1 MRQEKKLEVL
11 LQNEDTIIAVAT
23 GMGGAGI
30 GIIRISGPKAVEIG
44 NKLFVNP
51 RGKTLL
57 AARSHELIYG
67 RIVDAMAKKDIDEV
81 LISKMLTPHSYTA
94 EDVVEINCHGGIVP
108 MRKILKLVID
118 SGARLAEPGEFTKRA
133 FLNGRLD
140 LTQAEAVID
149 VINAK
154 TEKSLEYSVAQ
165 LEGRLSQKLEVLDG
179 ILIEILSHMEVNID
193 YPEYD
198 IEEISYDFVHKQ
210 IITLLK
216 KINEILAVA
225 ETGKIYREG
234 ITTAILGEPNVGK
247 SSLLNT
253 LLMENKAIV
262 TDIPGTTRDTI
273 EEYLNIEGIPFKII
287 DTAGIR
293 ETDNLVE
300 KIGVEKSKALLNQ
313 TNLVIFMR
321 DISKEM
327 SDGEKELIEILKNRR
342 TIYIANKTDTI
353 SEVDRE
359 IPPPWIPMSLLE
371 EEGIEKL
378 KQKMLEM
385 VFEGTV
391 NQDADYLITNTRHI
405 ELLKITKTS
414 LENAIKTMTS
424 EMPLELVSI
433 DVMEAL
439 EALRGITGKA
449 VGMDII
455 DQIFKNFCIGK

>member
-1 MRQEKKLEVL
+1 L
-11 LQNEDTIIAVAT
+11 D
-23 GMGGAGI
+23 
-30 GIIRISGPKAVEIG
+30 EI
-44 NKLFVNP
+44 
-51 RGKTLL
+51 
-57 AARSHELIYG
+57 
-67 RIVDAMAKKDIDEV
+67 
-81 LISKMLTPHSYTA
+81 
-94 EDVVEINCHGGIVP
+94 
-108 MRKILKLVID
+108 LV
-118 SGARLAEPGEFTKRA
+118 G
-133 FLNGRLD
+133 
-140 LTQAEAVID
+140 
-149 VINAK
+149 
-154 TEKSLEYSVAQ
+154 
-165 LEGRLSQKLEVLDG
+165 
-179 ILIEILSHMEVNID
+179 ILSHMEVNID

-198 IEEISYDFVHKQ
+198 IEEISYDFVNSQ
-210 IITLLK
+210 ILGLLSRIK
-216 KINEILAVA
+216 EILVVA

-327 SDGEKELIEILKNRR
+327 SAGEKELIELLKNRK
-342 TIYIANKTDTI
+342 TIYIANKTDAI
-353 SEVDRE
+353 SGMDIE
-359 IPPPWIPMSLLE
+359 IPEPWIPMSLLE
-371 EEGIEKL
+371 DQGIETL
-378 KQKMLEM
+378 RQKMLEM
-385 VFEGTV
+385 VFAGTV

-405 ELLKITKTS
+405 QLLETTQKS
-414 LENAIKTMTS
+414 LENAINTMAS
-424 EMPLELVSI
+424 QMPLELVSI

>member
-1 MRQEKKLEVL
+1 MEVL
-11 LQNEDTIIAVAT
+11 LQNEDTIAAVAT

-30 GIIRISGPKAVEIG
+30 GIIRISGSQAVALG

-51 RGKTLL
+51 RGKTLV
-57 AARSHELIYG
+57 AASSHELIYG
-67 RIVDAMAKKDIDEV
+67 RIVDPITEKDIDEV
-81 LISKMLTPHSYTA
+81 LISKMMAPHSYTA

-108 MRKILKLVID
+108 MRKILKLVIQ
-118 SGARLAEPGEFTKRA
+118 SGEFTKRA
-133 FLNGRLD
+133 FLNGRID

-149 VINAK
+149 IINAK

-165 LEGRLSQKLEVLDG
+165 LEGRLSQKLEELDE
-179 ILIEILSHMEVNID
+179 ILVGILSHMEVNID

-198 IEEISYDFVHKQ
+198 IEEISYDFVNSQ
-210 IITLLK
+210 IRGLLA
-216 KINEILAVA
+216 KIKEILVVA

-300 KIGVEKSKALLNQ
+300 KIGVEKSRALLNQ

-321 DISKEM
+321 DISKEL
-327 SDGEKELIEILKNRR
+327 SAGEQELMELLKNRK
-342 TIYIANKTDTI
+342 TIYIANKTDAITGSDI
-353 SEVDRE
+353 A
-359 IPPPWIPMSLLE
+359 IPEPWIPMSLLE
-371 EEGIEKL
+371 DQGIETL
-378 KQKMLEM
+378 RQKMLEM
-385 VFEGTV
+385 VFAGTV

-405 ELLKITKTS
+405 QLLETTKNS
-414 LENAIKTMTS
+414 LENAINTMANQ
-424 EMPLELVSI
+424 MPLELVSI
-433 DVMEAL
+433 DIMEAL

>member
-1 MRQEKKLEVL
+1 MEVL
-11 LQNEDTIIAVAT
+11 LLNEDTIAAVAT

-30 GIIRISGPKAVEIG
+30 GIIRISGNKAIELG
-44 NKLFVNP
+44 NMLFVNP
-51 RGKTLL
+51 KGKTLEM
-57 AARSHELIYG
+57 AKSHELLYG
-67 RIVDAMAKKDIDEV
+67 KIVDSLTKKDIDEV
-81 LISKMLTPHSYTA
+81 LISKMKAPHSYTA
-94 EDVVEINCHGGIVP
+94 EDIVEINCHGGIVP
-108 MRKILKLVID
+108 MRKILKLVIK

-133 FLNGRLD
+133 FLNGRMD

-149 VINAK
+149 IINAK
-154 TEKSLEYSVAQ
+154 TEKSLEFSVAQ
-165 LEGRLSQKLEVLDG
+165 LEGRLSDKLEEMDQVLVG
-179 ILIEILSHMEVNID
+179 VLSHMEVNID

-198 IEEISYDFVHKQ
+198 IEEISYELVHSQ
-210 IITLLK
+210 VIQLIK
-216 KINEILAVA
+216 KIEDILVVA

-262 TDIPGTTRDTI
+262 TDIPGTTRDMI
-273 EEYLNIEGIPFKII
+273 EEYINIEGIPFKII

-300 KIGVEKSKALLNQ
+300 KIGVEKSRALLTQ

-327 SDGEKELIEILKNRR
+327 SVGEEELIELLKNRR
-342 TIYIANKTDTI
+342 TIFIANKTDAI
-353 SEVDRE
+353 SKDNFQ
-359 IPPPWIPMSLLE
+359 IPAPWIPMSLLE
-371 EEGIEKL
+371 DEGIELL
-378 KQKMLEM
+378 KKKMLEM

-405 ELLKITKTS
+405 QLLEETKTS
-414 LENAIKTMTS
+414 LDNAIVTMQGQ
-424 EMPLELVSI
+424 MPIELVTI
-433 DVMEAL
+433 DIMEAL

>member
-1 MRQEKKLEVL
+1 MEVL
-11 LQNEDTIIAVAT
+11 LQNEDTIAAVAT

-30 GIIRISGPKAVEIG
+30 GIIRISGSQAVALG
-44 NKLFVNP
+44 NQLFVNP
-51 RGKTLL
+51 RGKTLV
-57 AARSHELIYG
+57 AASSHELIYG
-67 RIVDAMAKKDIDEV
+67 RIVDPITEKDIDEV
-81 LISKMLTPHSYTA
+81 LISKMMAPHSYTA

-108 MRKILKLVID
+108 MRKILKLVIQ

-133 FLNGRLD
+133 FLNGRID

-149 VINAK
+149 IINAK

-165 LEGRLSQKLEVLDG
+165 LEGRLSQKLEELDE
-179 ILIEILSHMEVNID
+179 ILVGILSHMEVNID

-198 IEEISYDFVHKQ
+198 IEEISYDFVNSQ
-210 IITLLK
+210 IRGLLT
-216 KINEILAVA
+216 KIKEILVVA

-300 KIGVEKSKALLNQ
+300 RIGVEKSRALLNQ

-321 DISKEM
+321 DISKEL
-327 SDGEKELIEILKNRR
+327 SAGEQELMELLKNRK
-342 TIYIANKTDTI
+342 TIYIANKTDAITGSDI
-353 SEVDRE
+353 A
-359 IPPPWIPMSLLE
+359 IPEPWIPMSLLE
-371 EEGIEKL
+371 DQGIETL
-378 KQKMLEM
+378 RQKMLEM
-385 VFEGTV
+385 VFAGTV

-405 ELLKITKTS
+405 QLLETTKNS
-414 LENAIKTMTS
+414 LENAINTMANQ
-424 EMPLELVSI
+424 MPLELVSI
-433 DVMEAL
+433 DIMEAL

>member
-1 MRQEKKLEVL
+1 MEVL
-11 LQNEDTIIAVAT
+11 LLNEDTIAAVAT

-30 GIIRISGPKAVEIG
+30 GIIRISGNKAIELG
-44 NKLFVNP
+44 DMLFVNP
-51 RGKTLL
+51 KGKTLEL
-57 AARSHELIYG
+57 AKSHELLYG
-67 RIVDAMAKKDIDEV
+67 KIVDSLTKKDIDEV
-81 LISKMLTPHSYTA
+81 LISKMKAPHSYTA
-94 EDVVEINCHGGIVP
+94 EDIVEINCHGGIVP
-108 MRKILKLVID
+108 MRKILKLVIK

-133 FLNGRLD
+133 FLNGRMD

-149 VINAK
+149 IINAK
-154 TEKSLEYSVAQ
+154 TEKSLEFSVAQ
-165 LEGRLSQKLEVLDG
+165 LEGRLSDKLEEMDQVLVG
-179 ILIEILSHMEVNID
+179 VLSHMEVNID

-198 IEEISYDFVHKQ
+198 IEEISYELVHSQ
-210 IITLLK
+210 VIQLIK
-216 KINEILAVA
+216 KIEDILVVA

-262 TDIPGTTRDTI
+262 TDIPGTTRDMI
-273 EEYLNIEGIPFKII
+273 EEYINIEGIPFKII

-300 KIGVEKSKALLNQ
+300 KIGVEKSRALLTQ

-327 SDGEKELIEILKNRR
+327 SVGEKELIELLKNRR
-342 TIYIANKTDTI
+342 TIFIANKTDAI
-353 SEVDRE
+353 RKDNFQ
-359 IPPPWIPMSLLE
+359 IPAPWIPMSLLE
-371 EEGIEKL
+371 DEGIELL
-378 KQKMLEM
+378 KKKMLEM

-405 ELLKITKTS
+405 QLLEETKTS
-414 LENAIKTMTS
+414 LDNAIVTMQGQ
-424 EMPLELVSI
+424 MPIELVTI
-433 DVMEAL
+433 DIMEAL

>member
-1 MRQEKKLEVL
+1 MEVL
-11 LQNEDTIIAVAT
+11 LQNEDTIAAVAT

-30 GIIRISGPKAVEIG
+30 GIIRISGEQAVALG
-44 NKLFVNP
+44 NRLFVNP
-51 RGKTLL
+51 KGKTLNT
-57 AARSHELIYG
+57 AKSHELIYG
-67 RIVDAMAKKDIDEV
+67 KIIDPETQKDIDEV
-81 LISKMLTPHSYTA
+81 LISKMIAPHSYTA
-94 EDVVEINCHGGIVP
+94 EDVVEINCHGGIVS
-108 MRKILKLVID
+108 MRKILKLVVQN
-118 SGARLAEPGEFTKRA
+118 GARLAEPGEFTKRA
-133 FLNGRLD
+133 FLNGRMD

-149 VINAK
+149 IINAK

-165 LEGRLSQKLEVLDG
+165 LEGRLSQKLEELDK
-179 ILIEILSHMEVNID
+179 ILVEILSHMEVNID

-198 IEEISYDFVHKQ
+198 IEEVSYDFVNGQ
-210 IITLLK
+210 ITGLLK
-216 KINEILAVA
+216 KISEILAVA

-273 EEYLNIEGIPFKII
+273 EEYINIEGIPFKII

-321 DISKEM
+321 DISKALSE
-327 SDGEKELIEILKNRR
+327 GEKELIELLKNRR
-342 TIYIANKTDTI
+342 TIYIANKTDAV
-353 SEVDRE
+353 SGKDEV
-359 IPPPWIPMSLLE
+359 IPAPWIPMSLLE
-371 EEGIEKL
+371 DEGIELL
-378 KQKMLEM
+378 KQKMIEM

-405 ELLKITKTS
+405 SLLETTKTS
-414 LENAIKTMTS
+414 LENAIKTMATQ
-424 EMPLELVSI
+424 MPIELVSI

>member
-1 MRQEKKLEVL
+1 MEVL
-11 LQNEDTIIAVAT
+11 LLNEDTIAAVAT

-30 GIIRISGPKAVEIG
+30 GIIRISGNKAIEWG
-44 NKLFVNP
+44 NMIFVNP
-51 RGKTLL
+51 KGKTLEM
-57 AARSHELIYG
+57 AKSHELLYG
-67 RIVDAMAKKDIDEV
+67 KIVDSLTKKDIDEV
-81 LISKMLTPHSYTA
+81 LISKMKAPHSYTA
-94 EDVVEINCHGGIVP
+94 EDIVEINCHGGIVP
-108 MRKILKLVID
+108 MRKILKLVIKL
-118 SGARLAEPGEFTKRA
+118 GARLAEPGEFTKRA
-133 FLNGRLD
+133 FLNGRMD

-149 VINAK
+149 IINAK
-154 TEKSLEYSVAQ
+154 TEKSLEFSIAQ
-165 LEGRLSQKLEVLDG
+165 LEGRLSDKLEEMDQVLVG
-179 ILIEILSHMEVNID
+179 VLSHMEVNID

-198 IEEISYDFVHKQ
+198 IEEISYE
-210 IITLLK
+210 LLYSQVIQLIK
-216 KINEILAVA
+216 KIEDILAVA

-262 TDIPGTTRDTI
+262 TDIPGTTRDMI
-273 EEYLNIEGIPFKII
+273 EEYINIEGIPFKII

-300 KIGVEKSKALLNQ
+300 KIGVEKSRALLTQ

-327 SDGEKELIEILKNRR
+327 SVGEKELVALLKNRR
-342 TIYIANKTDTI
+342 TIFIANKTDAI
-353 SEVDRE
+353 SNDNFQ
-359 IPPPWIPMSLLE
+359 IPAPWIPMSLLE
-371 EEGIEKL
+371 DEGIELL
-378 KQKMLEM
+378 KKKMLEM

-405 ELLKITKTS
+405 QLLEETKTS
-414 LENAIKTMTS
+414 LANAIVTMQGQ
-424 EMPLELVSI
+424 MPIELVTI
-433 DVMEAL
+433 DIMEAL

>member
-1 MRQEKKLEVL
+1 MEVL
-11 LQNEDTIIAVAT
+11 LLNEDTIAAVAT

-30 GIIRISGPKAVEIG
+30 GIIRISGNKAIELG
-44 NKLFVNP
+44 NMLFVNP
-51 RGKTLL
+51 KGKTLEM
-57 AARSHELIYG
+57 AKSHELIYG
-67 RIVDAMAKKDIDEV
+67 KIVDPLTKKDIDEV
-81 LISKMLTPHSYTA
+81 LISKMKAPHSYTA
-94 EDVVEINCHGGIVP
+94 EDIVEINCHGGIVP
-108 MRKILKLVID
+108 MRKILKLVIK

-149 VINAK
+149 IINAK

-165 LEGRLSQKLEVLDG
+165 LEGRLSDKLEELDQVLVG
-179 ILIEILSHMEVNID
+179 ILSHMEVNID

-198 IEEISYDFVHKQ
+198 IEEISFEFVNSQ
-210 IITLLK
+210 IIQLLK
-216 KINEILAVA
+216 KIEEILVVA

-262 TDIPGTTRDTI
+262 TDVPGTTRDTI
-273 EEYLNIEGIPFKII
+273 EEYINIEGIPFKII

-293 ETDNLVE
+293 ETDNIVE
-300 KIGVEKSKALLNQ
+300 KIGVEKSKALLTQ

-327 SDGEKELIEILKNRR
+327 SDGENELIELLKNRK
-342 TIYIANKTDTI
+342 TIFIANKTDAV
-353 SEVDRE
+353 SRE
-359 IPPPWIPMSLLE
+359 DFHIPDPWIPMSLLE
-371 EEGIEKL
+371 DEGIELL
-378 KQKMLEM
+378 KKKMLEM
-385 VFEGTV
+385 VFDGTV

-405 ELLKITKTS
+405 QLLEETKKS
-414 LENAIKTMTS
+414 LNNAIVTMQGQ
-424 EMPLELVSI
+424 MPIELVTI
-433 DVMEAL
+433 DIMEAL

>member
-1 MRQEKKLEVL
+1 VEVL
-11 LQNEDTIIAVAT
+11 FQSEDTIAAVAT

-30 GIIRISGPKAVEIG
+30 GIIRISGAQAVALG
-44 NKLFVNP
+44 NELFVNP
-51 RGKTLL
+51 RGKTL
-57 AARSHELIYG
+57 AAAKSHELVYG
-67 RIVDAMAKKDIDEV
+67 RIVDPETKKDIDEV
-81 LISKMLTPHSYTA
+81 LISKMKAPHSYTA

-108 MRKILKLVID
+108 MRKILKLVIA

-133 FLNGRLD
+133 FLNGRMD

-149 VINAK
+149 IINAK

-165 LEGRLSQKLEVLDG
+165 LEGRLAQKLEALDAT
-179 ILIEILSHMEVNID
+179 LVEILSHMEVNID

-198 IEEISYDFVHKQ
+198 IEEISYDFVSNQ
-210 IITLLK
+210 IRLLLT
-216 KINEILAVA
+216 KIKEILMVA

-273 EEYLNIEGIPFKII
+273 EEYINIEGVPFKII

-293 ETDNLVE
+293 ETNNLVE

-327 SDGEKELIEILKNRR
+327 SAGEKELIELLKNRK

-353 SEVDRE
+353 TETAFE
-359 IPPPWIPMSLLE
+359 ILAPWIPMSLLE
-371 EEGIEKL
+371 EQGIKTL
-378 KQKMLEM
+378 RQKMLDM
-385 VFEGTV
+385 VFEGSV
-391 NQDADYLITNTRHI
+391 NQDADYLISNTRHI
-405 ELLKITKTS
+405 QLLETTKNS
-414 LENAIKTMTS
+414 LENAITTMAS
-424 EMPLELVSI
+424 QMPLELVSI

-455 DQIFKNFCIGK
+455 EQIFKNFCIGK

>member
-1 MRQEKKLEVL
+1 MEVL
-11 LQNEDTIIAVAT
+11 LLNEDTIAAVAT

-30 GIIRISGPKAVEIG
+30 GIIRISGNKAVEVG
-44 NKLFVNP
+44 SLLFVNP
-51 RGKTLL
+51 KGKTLKM
-57 AARSHELIYG
+57 AKSHELLYG
-67 RIVDAMAKKDIDEV
+67 KIVDPVTKKDIDEV
-81 LISKMLTPHSYTA
+81 LISKMKAPHSYTA
-94 EDVVEINCHGGIVP
+94 EDIVEINCHGGIVP
-108 MRKILKLVID
+108 MRKILKLVIK

-149 VINAK
+149 IINAK

-165 LEGRLSQKLEVLDG
+165 LEGRLSDKLEALDQVLVD
-179 ILIEILSHMEVNID
+179 ILSHMEVNID

-198 IEEISYDFVHKQ
+198 IEEISYEFVHSQ
-210 IITLLK
+210 MIELLK
-216 KINEILAVA
+216 KIEAILVVA

-247 SSLLNT
+247 SSLLNN

-273 EEYLNIEGIPFKII
+273 EEYINIEGIPFKII

-300 KIGVEKSKALLNQ
+300 KIGVEKSKALLSQ

-327 SDGEKELIEILKNRR
+327 SSGEKELIELLKNRK
-342 TIYIANKTDTI
+342 TIYIANKTDAI
-353 SEVDRE
+353 SEKEFE
-359 IPPPWIPMSLLE
+359 IPEPWIPMSLLE
-371 EEGIEKL
+371 DQGIEML
-378 KQKMLEM
+378 KHKMVEM
-385 VFEGTV
+385 VFQGTV

-405 ELLKITKTS
+405 KLLEETKNS
-414 LENAIKTMTS
+414 MNNAITTMQS
-424 EMPLELVSI
+424 QMPIELVTI

-439 EALRGITGKA
+439 ESLRGITGKA

>member
-1 MRQEKKLEVL
+1 MEVL
-11 LQNEDTIIAVAT
+11 LQNEDTIAAVAT

-30 GIIRISGPKAVEIG
+30 GIIRISGDQAVELG
-44 NKLFVNP
+44 NNLFVNP
-51 RGKTLL
+51 KGKTLKT
-57 AARSHELIYG
+57 AKSHELIYG
-67 RIVDAMAKKDIDEV
+67 KIIDTETHKDIDEV
-81 LISKMLTPHSYTA
+81 LISKMKAPHSYTA

-108 MRKILKLVID
+108 MRKILKLVIQA
-118 SGARLAEPGEFTKRA
+118 GARLAEPGEFTKRA
-133 FLNGRLD
+133 FLNGRMD

-149 VINAK
+149 IINAK

-165 LEGRLSQKLEVLDG
+165 LEGRLSQKLEELDG
-179 ILIEILSHMEVNID
+179 TLIEILSHMEVNID

-198 IEEISYDFVHKQ
+198 IEEISYHFVNTQ
-210 IITLLK
+210 ILSLLK

-253 LLMENKAIV
+253 LLMEDKAIV

-273 EEYLNIEGIPFKII
+273 EEYINIEGIPFKII

-293 ETDNLVE
+293 ETENLVE

-321 DISKEM
+321 DISKALSE
-327 SDGEKELIEILKNRR
+327 GEKELIELLKNRR
-342 TIYIANKTDTI
+342 TIYIANKTDAV
-353 SEVDRE
+353 SERELE
-359 IPPPWIPMSLLE
+359 IPTPWIPMSLLE
-371 EEGIEKL
+371 DEGIELL
-378 KQKMLEM
+378 KQKMLQM

-405 ELLKITKTS
+405 SLLETTKTS
-414 LENAIKTMTS
+414 LENAIKTMDS
-424 EMPLELVSI
+424 QMPIELVSI